1 MQAVDAIPATALSK
15 GRPPFRSL
23 LQYQCS
29 CCNASHAL
37 AIQRSVQPLL
47 LDEELGL
54 SCKAG
59 LMMLACKLCDPQVQL
74 NNMAL

>member
-1 MQAVDAIPATALSK
+1 MLHIHATAVPLQLS
-15 GRPPFRSL
+15 PPAPPLL

-47 LDEELGL
+47 LDDELGL

-59 LMMLACKLCDPQVQL
+59 LVMLACRICDPQVQHSWF
-74 NNMAL
+74 